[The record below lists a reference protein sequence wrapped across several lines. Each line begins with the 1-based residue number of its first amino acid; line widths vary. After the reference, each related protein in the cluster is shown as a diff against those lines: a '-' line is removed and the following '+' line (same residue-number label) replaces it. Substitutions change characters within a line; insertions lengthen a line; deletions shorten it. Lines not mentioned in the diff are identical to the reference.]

1 MYPQFPLLQR
11 KCRNRGVASVEAV
24 IVIPF
29 LILIYFGVVLVHAR
43 YDAQQRAWS
52 SARGCAWLYSQRGCK
67 GELPAECGA
76 AVSGPAELPE
86 NEELD
91 EAARGDEVQADDEDS
106 QKVVDK
112 KNLLLGEPRSSLFGE
127 YVTVTASVDFQSP
140 ALFGEGRSASA
151 PYYVACNLEE
161 QTLGDIARQ
170 FVDAVY
176 P

>member
-1 MYPQFPLLQR
+1 MYPKLPMLQR
-11 KCRNRGVASVEAV
+11 KRRNRGVASVEAV

-29 LILIYFGVVLVHAR
+29 LILIYFGVVFVHAR
-43 YDAQQRAWS
+43 YDARQRAWS

-67 GELPAECGA
+67 GELPTECGA

-86 NEELD
+86 NADLD
-91 EAARGDEVQADDEDS
+91 EAARGDQVQAEDEDS

-112 KNLLLGEPRSSLFGE
+112 QNMLLGEPRGSLFGE
-127 YVTVTASVDFQSP
+127 YVTVTASVEFQSP
-140 ALFGEGRSASA
+140 ALFGGTRSASA

-161 QTLGDIARQ
+161 QTLGDIAHQ